1 MDKQLWV
8 LCPICNNKTRTKV
21 REDTELIKFPLFC
34 PKCKTET
41 LINMRRQMADSLED
55 KPFPALP
62 EDLQRRCWFEFGS
75 AEEHLKYRAGNA
87 GHSAVR
93 LQEVFRAVSEPVP
106 GRAETGL
113 DFHNQILILDMI
125 KRLAREEGISA
136 IINTRY
142 PTNAMSVADEARLLI
157 F

>member
-1 MDKQLWV
+1 ML
-8 LCPICNNKTRTKV
+8 
-21 REDTELIKFPLFC
+21 REISYQGK
-34 PKCKTET
+34 
-41 LINMRRQMADSLED
+41 
-55 KPFPALP
+55 
-62 EDLQRRCWFEFGS
+62 
-75 AEEHLKYRAGNA
+75 HRAGNA

-113 DFHNQILILDMI
+113 DFHTQIFILDMI
-125 KRLAREEGISA
+125 KRLTREEGISA

-142 PTNAMSVADEARLLI
+142 LTNAISVADEARLLI